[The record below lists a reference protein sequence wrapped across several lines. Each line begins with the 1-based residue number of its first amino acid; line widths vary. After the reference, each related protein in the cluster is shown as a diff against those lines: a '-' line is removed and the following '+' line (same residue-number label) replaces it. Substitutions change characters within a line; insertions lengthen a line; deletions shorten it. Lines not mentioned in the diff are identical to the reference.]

1 MYKRFLNDYF
11 IHFINFYDWIKYNFC
26 ILVLGI
32 GYFWIWSTKSY
43 YMLGLFCTRKFR
55 QHYLAF
61 HFIFI
66 ILYRFSCPFSIAR
79 FYSYFTYIFFFFLL
93 LFSLFTGPLP
103 LSTVLLLPLRNDEKS
118 TEPLIGSVNP
128 IEGTRTLMGWCRL
141 ERMEERWNDE
151 AWVTSTGKIRYGN
164 TTFRENNF
172 HYSCMP
178 FLLRSFVFS
187 FFFFFLYFSTRFI
200 IGFSIFFS

>member
-1 MYKRFLNDYF
+1 M
-11 IHFINFYDWIKYNFC
+11 
-26 ILVLGI
+26 
-32 GYFWIWSTKSY
+32 S
-43 YMLGLFCTRKFR
+43 LFNRTLL
-55 QHYLAF
+55 QL
-61 HFIFI
+61 
-66 ILYRFSCPFSIAR
+66 LYVH
-79 FYSYFTYIFFFFLL
+79 FFFFLL

-141 ERMEERWNDE
+141 EKERMEERWNDE

-187 FFFFFLYFSTRFI
+187 FFFFVFFYSFYHRIFYFFFFFLKTRFVAVLVHSI
-200 IGFSIFFS
+200 WTCLDTWSPWYSNQRLRTKREIFFTHWNVKSKNDRSSKNSYTFLLQFSFTWKNTM

>member
-1 MYKRFLNDYF
+1 M
-11 IHFINFYDWIKYNFC
+11 I
-26 ILVLGI
+26 
-32 GYFWIWSTKSY
+32 
-43 YMLGLFCTRKFR
+43 GLFCTQKFR

-61 HFIFI
+61 LSISFSLFYIDFLVPFQSHAFTV
-66 ILYRFSCPFSIAR
+66 ILR
-79 FYSYFTYIFFFFLL
+79 TFFFFFFIFFI

-141 ERMEERWNDE
+141 EKERMEERWNDE

-187 FFFFFLYFSTRFI
+187 FFFLSFSFLSFSFLFFFLYYSARFI
-200 IGFSIFFS
+200 IEFFIFF